1 MKKVIIQISAGQGP
15 VECCRVV
22 AKVQEMILGQARK
35 TGISIEVVGGVKG
48 DLKGTLSSATLL
60 AEGKTLMSLISEWE
74 GTIQWVSVSPY
85 RKLYKRKNWF
95 VGVSVYNV
103 MKQVHW
109 NEDDLRF
116 ETCRASG
123 PGGQH
128 VNKVE
133 TAVRA
138 IHLPSGIHVFA
149 SDSRSQLEN
158 KHRSIERLKAKVMA
172 WHAEQLVARQ
182 QELWLDQ
189 KQLER
194 GNAIKKIVAPL
205 Q

>member
-1 MKKVIIQISAGQGP
+1 MRKVIIQISAGQGP

-22 AKVQEMILGQARK
+22 GKVQEIILGQARNA
-35 TGISIEVVGGVKG
+35 GISIEVVGGIKG
-48 DLKGTLSSATLL
+48 DLKGALSSATLL
-60 AEGKTLMSLISEWE
+60 AEGKTLLSFISEWE

-85 RKLYKRKNWF
+85 RKLCKRKNWF
-95 VGVSVYNV
+95 VGVSVYDV
-103 MKQVHW
+103 MKQMHW
-109 NEDDLRF
+109 NEGDLRF

-138 IHLPSGIHVFA
+138 IHLPSGIRVFA

-158 KHRSIERLKAKVMA
+158 KQRSIERLKAKVMA